1 MYKYM
6 RDMQQG
12 SNYRRTDRLIFKC
25 CIYQMHG
32 TLSIE
37 KWGFFSLSFF
47 LMKKIKN
54 RPAVVVVAPMQ
65 QICATDPHP
74 WMIHGWAGL
83 GHICILVSPGYI
95 RTHASLRLSWKK
107 KKLPM
112 ASSALQITPSTP
124 QKTVPASSKSCAC
137 FNSSDGML
145 K

>member
-1 MYKYM
+1 MGKG
-6 RDMQQG
+6 DACVGCILEVLDLQDKCTSTCG
-12 SNYRRTDRLIFKC
+12 ICNKEVTTDELTDRFSNAVRCMERSRLKS
-25 CIYQMHG
+25 G
-32 TLSIE
+32 
-37 KWGFFSLSFF
+37 GFFSLSFF

-54 RPAVVVVAPMQ
+54 RFVRP
-65 QICATDPHP
+65 IL
-74 WMIHGWAGL
+74 IHEWAGL

-95 RTHASLRLSWKK
+95 RTHASLRLSWK

-137 FNSSDGML
+137 FNSSML